1 MKVGKI
7 IGNTFSRIIGQN
19 HVLTLESQNESSE
32 LSKIGL
38 FASPQSISDGSTNN
52 RLIITDEEF
61 DKGLVYADDYTG
73 QFTTHS
79 LVSKEYVD
87 SKKPYKVYVALITQT
102 ASNSPVAIELENT
115 FGFSP
120 TFSYSTQGQ
129 YRLEMTGQFTS
140 QKTVVFVGT
149 PIVNFSHFMSS
160 RTTDDLV
167 RLTTIDVNAGGATNS
182 LLDETSIEVR
192 VYP

>member
-1 MKVGKI
+1 
-7 IGNTFSRIIGQN
+7 
-19 HVLTLESQNESSE
+19 
-32 LSKIGL
+32 
-38 FASPQSISDGSTNN
+38 
-52 RLIITDEEF
+52 
-61 DKGLVYADDYTG
+61 
-73 QFTTHS
+73 
-79 LVSKEYVD
+79 
-87 SKKPYKVYVALITQT
+87 
-102 ASNSPVAIELENT
+102 
-115 FGFSP
+115 
-120 TFSYSTQGQ
+120 
-129 YRLEMTGQFTS
+129 MTGQFTS